1 MTWYE
6 GVLLGFL
13 QGATEFLP
21 VSSSGHLV
29 MGQELLGLEVPGM
42 AFEVALHVATL
53 VSVVVVYRGRIGAL
67 LAGVAR
73 RDREQLR
80 YAGLLVLA
88 SVPAAIAGIGF
99 GDFFASLFDS
109 AAVTGVALLVTG
121 CVVWSARG
129 ALDRGP
135 AAKPGVRTALA
146 MGLAQAAAIVPGISR
161 SGATVVAALW
171 RGVDPREAAAFS
183 FLMSVLAVGGAA
195 VLKVPELV
203 AGLGGGV
210 AGGLR
215 PGADAGVFGVGLP
228 DAGTA
233 DWASAADAVSMA
245 VLGVAAAV
253 ACVTGVL
260 AIRAFR
266 AMLESRSLHRF
277 APYLWVVGAL
287 FLWFVSGR

>member
-1 MTWYE
+1 MSWYE
-6 GVLLGFL
+6 GILLGFI

-29 MGQELLGLEVPGM
+29 MGQTVLGLEVPGM
-42 AFEVALHVATL
+42 AFEVALHFATL
-53 VSVVVVYRGRIGAL
+53 ISVVVVYRERIGVL
-67 LAGVAR
+67 LAGMAR
-73 RDREQLR
+73 GDRAHLR

-99 GDFFASLFDS
+99 GDFFASLFDR

-121 CVVWSARG
+121 WVVWSARG
-129 ALDRGP
+129 ALAREP
-135 AAKPGVRTALA
+135 AGMPGVGVALVL
-146 MGLAQAAAIVPGISR
+146 GVAQAVAIVPGISR

-183 FLMSVLAVGGAA
+183 FLMSVPAVGGAA
-195 VLKVPELV
+195 LLKVPELV
-203 AGLGGGV
+203 AGGGGLG
-210 AGGLR
+210 AGGAAV
-215 PGADAGVFGVGLP
+215 ADR
-228 DAGTA
+228 
-233 DWASAADAVSMA
+233 VSPA

-253 ACVTGVL
+253 ACVTGVA

-266 AMLESRSLHRF
+266 AMLASRSLHRF

-287 FLWFVSGR
+287 FLWFASGR

>member
-29 MGQELLGLEVPGM
+29 MGQTLLGLEVPGM
-42 AFEVALHVATL
+42 SLEVALHFATL
-53 VSVVVVYRGRIGAL
+53 LSVLVVYRARVGAL
-67 LAGVAR
+67 LAGVWR

-99 GDFFASLFDS
+99 GDFFASLFDR

-121 CVVWSARG
+121 CVVWTARG
-129 ALDRGP
+129 ALAREP
-135 AAKPGVRTALA
+135 AGRLGVGSAVIV
-146 MGLAQAAAIVPGISR
+146 GLAQAAAIVPGISR

-183 FLMSVLAVGGAA
+183 FLMSVPAVGGAA
-195 VLKVPELV
+195 LLKVPELV
-203 AGLGGGV
+203 AGVGGV
-210 AGGLR
+210 AGGV
-215 PGADAGVFGVGLP
+215 GAVAASG
-228 DAGTA
+228 
-233 DWASAADAVSMA
+233 ASATGVVPMA
-245 VLGVAAAV
+245 VLGVAAVA
-253 ACVTGVL
+253 ACVTGMA

-266 AMLESRSLHRF
+266 AMLASRSLHRF
-277 APYLWVVGAL
+277 APYLWAVGAI

>member
-29 MGQELLGLEVPGM
+29 MGQELLGLHVPGM
-42 AFEVALHVATL
+42 AFEAALHFATL
-53 VSVVVVYRGRIGAL
+53 LSVVVAYRERIGAL

-73 RDREQLR
+73 GEREQLG
-80 YAGLLVLA
+80 YAGRLVLA

-109 AAVTGVALLVTG
+109 VFVTGVALLVTG
-121 CVVWSARG
+121 CVVWSAR
-129 ALDRGP
+129 A
-135 AAKPGVRTALA
+135 ALA
-146 MGLAQAAAIVPGISR
+146 RDPAGKAGVGTAIVMGLAQAAAIVPGISR

-183 FLMSVLAVGGAA
+183 FLMSVPAVGGAA
-195 VLKVPELV
+195 ILKVPEMMV
-203 AGLGGGV
+203 GQGGGGV
-210 AGGLR
+210 AAEAGG
-215 PGADAGVFGVGLP
+215 ASGV
-228 DAGTA
+228 
-233 DWASAADAVSMA
+233 DAVSMV

-253 ACVTGVL
+253 ACATGVA
-260 AIRAFR
+260 AIRMFR
-266 AMLESRSLHRF
+266 AMLVSRSLHRF
-277 APYLWVVGAL
+277 APYLWVVGVV
-287 FLWFVSGR
+287 FLWLVSGR

>member
-1 MTWYE
+1 MTWYD
-6 GVLLGFL
+6 GVLLGFV

-29 MGQELLGLEVPGM
+29 MGQTLLGLEVPGM
-42 AFEVALHVATL
+42 ALEIALHFATL
-53 VSVVVVYRGRIGAL
+53 LSVLVVYRARVGAL
-67 LAGVAR
+67 LAGVWR

-88 SVPAAIAGIGF
+88 SVPAAIAGVGF
-99 GDFFASLFDS
+99 GDFFASLFDRP
-109 AAVTGVALLVTG
+109 AVTGVALLVTG
-121 CVVWSARG
+121 CVVWTARG
-129 ALDRGP
+129 ALAREP
-135 AAKPGVRTALA
+135 AAKPGAGTALV

-171 RGVDPREAAAFS
+171 RGLDPREAAAFS
-183 FLMSVLAVGGAA
+183 FLMSVPAVGGAA
-195 VLKVPELV
+195 LLKVPELV
-203 AGLGGGV
+203 AGAA
-210 AGGLR
+210 AGG
-215 PGADAGVFGVGLP
+215 ASGV
-228 DAGTA
+228 
-233 DWASAADAVSMA
+233 DAVSTA
-245 VLGVAAAV
+245 VLGVAAVV

-277 APYLWVVGAL
+277 APYLWAVGAI

>member
-29 MGQELLGLEVPGM
+29 MGQTVLGLEVPGM

-53 VSVVVVYRGRIGAL
+53 LSVVVVYRERIGAL
-67 LAGVAR
+67 LAGVLR
-73 RDREQLR
+73 GDRVQLR

-88 SVPAAIAGIGF
+88 SVPAGIAGVGF
-99 GDFFASLFDS
+99 GDFFARLFDS

-129 ALDRGP
+129 ALARSPDGKP
-135 AAKPGVRTALA
+135 ATGTALV

-183 FLMSVLAVGGAA
+183 FLMSVPAIGGAA
-195 VLKVPELV
+195 LLKVPELV
-203 AGLGGGV
+203 GGWGE
-210 AGGLR
+210 AGG
-215 PGADAGVFGVGLP
+215 ASGVDV
-228 DAGTA
+228 
-233 DWASAADAVSMA
+233 VSMA
-245 VLGVAAAV
+245 VLGVAAVV
-253 ACVTGVL
+253 ACVTGVV

-277 APYLWVVGAL
+277 APYLWAVGAL